1 MCKWDDSLKTL
12 ITSNPQYLVSHDLPI
27 LNHPRKVIHFE
38 LPPRKALSCRDHHS
52 DSSFGNRKI
61 VGEGQE

>member
-38 LPPRKALSCRDHHS
+38 LPPPKGIIMQGPS
-52 DSSFGNRKI
+52 
-61 VGEGQE
+61 Q